1 MRLFTDHAGGT
12 RRPKATTLS
21 KEGGRRGM
29 ALLMVLTCV
38 AVLTAVVVEFAYD
51 TRVDATLAANARDEL
66 RAHYMARS
74 ATNLARL
81 VLHFQGQLDQ
91 QSQQISQAIGAAT
104 GGAGAGAAAGLA
116 IPKFQL
122 WKLLPVDSGSINMF
136 VGAVAGD
143 PPEDVPLAPTD
154 PRPGEA
160 VPAAGL
166 QSFGTYDGAFSAVI
180 DDEDSKLNL
189 NKIARGLDSAST
201 ATAMHLMLMWKDPRW
216 DFLFDEDNLHRE
228 RFTREELVAHL
239 RDWGDQNEVGSA
251 IDRVTGKLVD
261 GVSDEVGPYSRYRPD
276 YKPKNAAFDTVAE
289 VYQVAG
295 WGDRLMNAFGDR
307 LTVYPDINSP
317 LNINTDDELQQYV
330 NILMVAEN
338 PNLPA
343 LQDPSVIKTILE
355 ELQLVRMFGGAIP
368 MTVQQFTSI
377 VAAAGIPIRPDALHN
392 PAAAGLGNTS
402 QTFRIEAVGQAG
414 DVTRKITTV
423 VRMDAQAQLG
433 KLLYWRED

>member
-1 MRLFTDHAGGT
+1 
-12 RRPKATTLS
+12 
-21 KEGGRRGM
+21 M

-81 VLHFQGQLDQ
+81 VLHFQGQLDR
-91 QSQQISQAIGAAT
+91 QSQQIQQAIGAAT
-104 GGAGAGAAAGLA
+104 GGAAAGMA
-116 IPKFQL
+116 VPKIQL
-122 WKLLPVDSGSINMF
+122 WKLLPVESGTINMF
-136 VGAVAGD
+136 VGAIAGA

-154 PRPGEA
+154 PRPGEM

-166 QSFGTYDGAFSAVI
+166 QSFGTFDGGFSASI
-180 DDEDSKLNL
+180 EDEESKLNL
-189 NKIARGLDSAST
+189 NRLARGLDTASA
-201 ATAMHLMLMWKDPRW
+201 ATAMHMMLLWKDPRW
-216 DFLFDEDNLHRE
+216 DFLFNEDNLHRE

-239 RDWGDQNEVGSA
+239 RDWGDANEAGA
-251 IDRVTGKLVD
+251 TIDRLTGKLVD
-261 GVSDEVGPYSRYRPD
+261 GVSDEVGPYTDYRPD
-276 YKPKNAAFDTVAE
+276 YKPKNAPFDTVSE

-295 WGDRLMNAFGDR
+295 WGDRLMSAFGDR

-330 NILMVAEN
+330 NILMAAEN
-338 PNLPA
+338 PDLPA
-343 LQDPSVIKTILE
+343 LQDPAVIQVILE
-355 ELQLVRMFGGAIP
+355 ELQLIRMFGGAIP
-368 MTVQQFTSI
+368 MTVQQFAS
-377 VAAAGIPIRPDALHN
+377 VLVGAGIPVKPEIQHSGGGQL
-392 PAAAGLGNTS
+392 LGNTS

-414 DVTRKITTV
+414 DVTRRITTV
-423 VRMDAQAQLG
+423 VKMDDQLG